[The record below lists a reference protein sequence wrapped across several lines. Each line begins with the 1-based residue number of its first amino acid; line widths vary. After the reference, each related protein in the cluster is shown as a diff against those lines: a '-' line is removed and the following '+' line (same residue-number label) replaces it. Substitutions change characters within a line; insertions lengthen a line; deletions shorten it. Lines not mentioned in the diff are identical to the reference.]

1 MVADIE
7 IAQNTPMRPIVD
19 VAADLGLT
27 RDDLVRK
34 GDYIAK
40 VRVAAVD
47 RARKAR
53 QGKLVLVTGTTPT
66 RYGEGK
72 TLTTVGLGQALHRI
86 GTKAIIAVRE
96 PSLGPVFGTK
106 GGATG
111 GGHSQVLPM
120 EEINLHFTGDI
131 HAVGAANNL
140 IAAVMDAHLFHG
152 NVLDLDPTRV
162 LFPRCLDMNDRQ
174 LRNIVTGLG
183 GPKHG
188 VPREDGFIITAA
200 SEVMAILCLTEGIHD
215 LKARLERIVVAFDR
229 REHPARVGDL
239 YVHGAAAIL
248 LKDALMPNL
257 VQTLEGTP
265 ALVHGGPFANIA
277 HGHSSVLAD
286 RLALGLGDVVVTEA
300 GFGSDLGGEKFV
312 DLVCRQSGLRP
323 DAAVLVVSVRALK
336 HHGGVKKKD
345 LALED
350 LKALRAGFANLDA
363 HLKILQTLGMMPV
376 VAVNRFATDTDRE
389 VDAIVHHAQDLGIRA
404 APHTCHRD
412 GGAGGEELA
421 RLVLEATNLSTH
433 GVRFVYKDEDPFE
446 EKVAKVASSIYGAA
460 DVKYDAAALD
470 DLERLK
476 DAELDGLPVCIAKT
490 QLSLSDDEHALGA
503 PTGWMLEVRGIRPSA
518 GAGFLVVLAGDIM
531 RMPGLGEEPAALS
544 MDIDDEGRVKGLF
557 LLNVATLNVP
567 ITAVPAVIARRAT
580 VQPTPPK
587 FILGGMLMLVAAPF
601 ALIAVA
607 FIVPR
612 FGLFFLALAFLN
624 IVALNAAAAWLVRR
638 LVSGAPRFP
647 WPRV

>member
-72 TLTTVGLGQALHRI
+72 TLTTVGLGQALNRI
-86 GTKAIIAVRE
+86 GTKAIVAVRE

-111 GGHSQVLPM
+111 GGHSQILQM
-120 EEINLHFTGDI
+120 EEVNLHFTGDI

-152 NVLDLDPTRV
+152 NLL
-162 LFPRCLDMNDRQ
+162 DRQ

-200 SEVMAILCLTEGIHD
+200 SEVMAILCLTEGIPD

-229 REHPARVGDL
+229 REHPVSVGDL

-265 ALVHGGPFANIA
+265 AFVHGGPFANIA

-345 LALED
+345 FALED
-350 LKALRAGFANLDA
+350 LKALHAGFPNLDA
-363 HLKILQTLGMMPV
+363 HLKILQTLGMTPV
-376 VAVNRFATDTDRE
+376 VAVNRFVTDTDRE
-389 VDAIVHHAQDLGIRA
+389 VDAIVDHCQDVGVRA

-412 GGAGGEELA
+412 GGAGGEALA
-421 RLVLEATNLSTH
+421 RLVLEATNASTH
-433 GVRFVYKDEDPFE
+433 AVRFVYKDEDPFK
-446 EKVAKVASSIYGAA
+446 EKVAKVAASIYGAG

-476 DAELDGLPVCIAKT
+476 DAGLDTLPVCIAKT
-490 QLSLSDDEHALGA
+490 QLSLSDDERALGA
-503 PTGWMLEVRGIRPSA
+503 PTGWTLEVRGIRPSA

-544 MDIDDEGRVKGLF
+544 MDIDDSGRIKGLF
-557 LLNVATLNVP
+557 
-567 ITAVPAVIARRAT
+567 
-580 VQPTPPK
+580 
-587 FILGGMLMLVAAPF
+587 
-601 ALIAVA
+601 
-607 FIVPR
+607 
-612 FGLFFLALAFLN
+612 
-624 IVALNAAAAWLVRR
+624 
-638 LVSGAPRFP
+638 
-647 WPRV
+647 